1 MPQQAFF
8 PLVITSGECGYLP
21 LPLPLP
27 HVEFSGVLHCS

>member
-21 LPLPLP
+21 LPLP